1 MQADL
6 REGATG
12 TLADAALSLRILCAT
27 PFLVQAIAI
36 TFATVALLRIL
47 KGVAWARPF
56 STDVLKNWRLL
67 TLALL
72 GGGVLQGVMDTV
84 ANVYLASSIGLLFGA
99 GAIMPEARNEFLGG
113 DYEGISVDLPQWP
126 IAFIVAGLVALSL
139 HAAFRTGARLER
151 DVDGVV

>member
-1 MQADL
+1 LQADL

-36 TFATVALLRIL
+36 TLATVALLRIL

-84 ANVYLASSIGLLFGA
+84 ANVYLASSIGLICDALDCTPQDLISIEPRDA
-99 GAIMPEARNEFLGG
+99 GR
-113 DYEGISVDLPQWP
+113 
-126 IAFIVAGLVALSL
+126 
-139 HAAFRTGARLER
+139 
-151 DVDGVV
+151 

>member
-1 MQADL
+1 MITITTGHALLAGGGTDGRLPLSFLPQLLQADL

-84 ANVYLASSIGLLFGA
+84 ANVYLASSIGLICDALDCTPQDLISIEPRDA
-99 GAIMPEARNEFLGG
+99 GR
-113 DYEGISVDLPQWP
+113 
-126 IAFIVAGLVALSL
+126 
-139 HAAFRTGARLER
+139 
-151 DVDGVV
+151 